1 MRIEKFGKGGVQ
13 RPPDRRGQ
21 SVGGEKL
28 WMRWDLGSDPR
39 KPSVQGVGPNAE
51 GDAVA
56 SGGRDITE
64 SKGTRRKA
72 GSSNWQWLKSPS

>member
-1 MRIEKFGKGGVQ
+1 
-13 RPPDRRGQ
+13 
-21 SVGGEKL
+21 
-28 WMRWDLGSDPR
+28 MRWDLGSDPR